1 MWILERRS
9 GHERKTSSAEAVEG
23 KMKKIKV
30 LQMIDRS
37 FLGGGQTNLL
47 SLARFLDRGRFD
59 IAVCSR
65 GGGPLA
71 DTLREEGIPHFPI
84 AFSKL
89 FRKHIVKDLI
99 SLLNSQNFDIL
110 HTHGGVAGFYGRW
123 SAHKCARSIRV
134 VHTLHGIHYLH
145 YRNFFL
151 KHFFIY
157 LERKLSHY
165 SDAVIFVSYA
175 DREMGRRFQ
184 LVPESKQIVIK
195 NGIDFKAFEAEALC
209 IEKAEGLELDSSV
222 PIVGTVARLHRQKG
236 LPYLIKAAGRIREA
250 IPDAKVWIVGGGSLF
265 HKFRKLKKK
274 LGLENTIQLLGERKD
289 IAPLLSRFDVFV
301 LPSLWEGLPY
311 SLMEAA
317 ALARPVVAT
326 EIAGVAELIKH
337 GETGLLVP
345 VKDSNRLAHSVIR
358 LLQEKEYAARLGQ
371 NLKNSVRQ
379 QYTLSQMVQKIQDLY
394 LRLSVD

>member
-1 MWILERRS
+1 MR
-9 GHERKTSSAEAVEG
+9 
-23 KMKKIKV
+23 KIKV
-30 LQMIDRS
+30 LQMIDRP
-37 FLGGGQTNLL
+37 FLGGGQINLL
-47 SLARFLDRGRFD
+47 SLARFLNRETFD

-71 DTLREEGIPHFPI
+71 DALREEGIPHYPI
-84 AFSKL
+84 AFSKC
-89 FRKHIVKDLI
+89 FRKHIVKDLV
-99 SLLNSQNFDIL
+99 SLLSSQNFDIL

-123 SAHKCARSIRV
+123 SARKCGHPLHV

-151 KHFFIY
+151 KYLFIY
-157 LERKLSHY
+157 LERQLSRF
-165 SDAVIFVSYA
+165 SAAVIFVSDA

-184 LVPESKQIVIK
+184 LVPESKQVVIK
-195 NGIDFKAFEAEALC
+195 NGIDFNVFEAEALRV
-209 IEKAEGLELDSSV
+209 EKTEGLEFDSSE

-236 LPYLIKAAGRIREA
+236 LPYLIKATGRIKEA
-250 IPDAKVWIVGGGSLF
+250 IPDAKVWIIGGGSLF
-265 HKFRKLKKK
+265 YKFQKLKKK
-274 LGLENTIQLLGERKD
+274 LGLEDTIKLLGERKD
-289 IAPLLSRFDVFV
+289 VASLLSRFDVFV

-317 ALARPVVAT
+317 ALAKPVVAT
-326 EIAGVAELIKH
+326 EIAGVTELIKH

-345 VKDSNRLAHSVIR
+345 VMNSNQLAQSVIR
-358 LLQEKEYAARLGQ
+358 LLREREFAARLGQ

-379 QYTLSQMVQKIQDLY
+379 QYTLSQMVQKTQDLY